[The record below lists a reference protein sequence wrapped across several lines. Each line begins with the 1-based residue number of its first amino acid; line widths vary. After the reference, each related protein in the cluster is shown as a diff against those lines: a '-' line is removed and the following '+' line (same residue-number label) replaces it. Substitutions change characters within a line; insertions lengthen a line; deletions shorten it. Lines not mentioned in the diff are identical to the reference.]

1 MLRGGNS
8 ISAGGVQDDDA
19 AARGCLNIDIVHA
32 DSGAPDHAQSHTGI
46 QDLRRHFCLAADN
59 ERAEL
64 RNDFDQLRFGQ
75 ARLKC
80 DFEHTIA

>member
-1 MLRGGNS
+1 MLCGGNGVS
-8 ISAGGVQDDDA
+8 TRRVQDDDA
-19 AARGCLNIDIVHA
+19 AARGRLNIDIVHA
-32 DSGAPDHAQSHTGI
+32 DSGATDHAQSHTGI
-46 QDLRRHFCLAADN
+46 QDLRRHLCLAADN

-64 RNDFDQLRFGQ
+64 RNNFDQLRFGQ